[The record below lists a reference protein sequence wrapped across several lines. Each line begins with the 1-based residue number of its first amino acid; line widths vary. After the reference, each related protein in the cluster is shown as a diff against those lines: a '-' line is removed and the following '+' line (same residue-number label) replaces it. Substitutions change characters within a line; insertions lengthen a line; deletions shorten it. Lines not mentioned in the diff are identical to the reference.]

1 MLRFGLV
8 SRRAALRLA
17 RQTLG
22 LFALVMNN
30 HSANH
35 TLHALLRLEKKR
47 EEEREEERE
56 ERRRREKRREKRE
69 EERRRRKKK
78 KKMLFTNPQSKPEHT
93 LQYVSCLN
101 DRSWNKCAPLG
112 NERNLSANR
121 SCSFCTSSSS
131 IFCDEGRNP
140 EEKQKQLD

>member
-78 KKMLFTNPQSKPEHT
+78 KK
-93 LQYVSCLN
+93 
-101 DRSWNKCAPLG
+101 KCSLP
-112 NERNLSANR
+112 
-121 SCSFCTSSSS
+121 
-131 IFCDEGRNP
+131 IP
-140 EEKQKQLD
+140 KQARTHIAIRELLE